1 MCIIHPV
8 LVNLAVSTFPQ
19 IKLDAL
25 ILIEESTQM
34 LLSLFP
40 VIAAC
45 IVLVFNV
52 ILCES

>member
-1 MCIIHPV
+1 MIHPV
-8 LVNLAVSTFPQ
+8 LVNLAVGTFSQ

-25 ILIEESTQM
+25 ILIEESTKM

-40 VIAAC
+40 VITARV
-45 IVLVFNV
+45 VLVFSV

>member
-1 MCIIHPV
+1 M
-8 LVNLAVSTFPQ
+8 LVNLAIGTFSQ

-25 ILIEESTQM
+25 ILIEESTKM

-45 IVLVFNV
+45 IVLIFYV